1 MKSLVNYL
9 VLTFDEIANT
19 TNSVVINSGNGINYG
34 FISVILLAISCL
46 LLLVPILIKYYIKRG
61 SIITC
66 LLSY

>member
-46 LLLVPILIKYYIKRG
+46 LLLVPILIK
-61 SIITC
+61 
-66 LLSY
+66 